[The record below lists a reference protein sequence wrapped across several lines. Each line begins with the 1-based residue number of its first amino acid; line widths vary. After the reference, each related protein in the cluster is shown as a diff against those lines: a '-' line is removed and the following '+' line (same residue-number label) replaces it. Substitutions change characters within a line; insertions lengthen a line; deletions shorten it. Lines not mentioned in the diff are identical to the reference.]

1 MICHANLDAGNVKM
15 SLTSFY
21 VNLEKK
27 RKGWG
32 GMGGQ
37 KITKKTTTKKK
48 TLTITTTKIK
58 PTKLKEPSPSLSLLL
73 THSSFLSIDH
83 EDPC

>member
-32 GMGGQ
+32 RMGGQ

-48 TLTITTTKIK
+48 NINNNNNKNQTNKT
-58 PTKLKEPSPSLSLLL
+58 
-73 THSSFLSIDH
+73 
-83 EDPC
+83 